1 MASPNPVAGPA
12 NEIRMVVA
20 AASAGSFLAFYDFFL
35 FANLAPLI
43 ASRFF
48 PDSTPTAALLLT
60 IATFATSFVARPF
73 GALVFGRLGD
83 LTGRKPAFSLSLL
96 IMGVSTF
103 AIGLVPGFDRIG
115 LAAPAI
121 ILLLRL
127 LQGLALGGDTGG
139 AMTYTAE
146 ASPAAHRGLS
156 TAWIQASAL
165 LGLVVSLGAIL
176 MTRYALDPDQAI
188 SVEKFNAWGWR
199 IPFLLSILLVA
210 VSAYIRSK
218 LPESPAF
225 TRLKPEGILS
235 SSSVPPRSLLPS
247 STPVLPP
254 SRLLLTLLGA
264 TMGQGVLFCTGTLFA
279 LSFLEKTCHIDLDQS
294 KTMLLIAFV
303 PATPLV
309 LLFGR
314 WSDRIGRKG
323 ILLGG
328 MLLAVLSWPFLFHEL
343 PAIPRTEGRTELTAR
358 KEIRSTVSFIGKSRD
373 LTRTTET
380 ISYYADGMQVVET
393 KEDTVF
399 ANGRVSANPKSTLS
413 SSINTR
419 DYWKI
424 IAILFG
430 IAFSISMVCGP
441 IAALLADFFPA
452 RIRYTSL
459 SLAYEIGN
467 GIFGG
472 LVPWLAVLLT
482 TAWPGNKEA
491 GLWYPLGITVICFV
505 IGALAIPSKGRKFA
519 HVD

>member
-127 LQGLALGGDTGG
+127 LQGL
-139 AMTYTAE
+139 
-146 ASPAAHRGLS
+146 
-156 TAWIQASAL
+156 AL